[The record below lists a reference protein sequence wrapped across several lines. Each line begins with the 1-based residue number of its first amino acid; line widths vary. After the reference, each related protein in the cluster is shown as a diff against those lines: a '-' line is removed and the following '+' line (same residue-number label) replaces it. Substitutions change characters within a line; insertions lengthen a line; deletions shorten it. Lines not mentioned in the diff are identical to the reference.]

1 MILWII
7 TIFKTHVVR
16 ISMKMSLVVN
26 FRSYVK
32 YFTFCNFHKGTQGFI
47 HCLFNAAYLAMLNKQ
62 MVSSLATYL
71 AFHWLSQSPASFGL
85 APQVS

>member
-16 ISMKMSLVVN
+16 ISMKISLVMN
-26 FRSYVK
+26 FRSFVK
-32 YFTFCNFHKGTQGFI
+32 YFTFHKGNQGFI

-85 APQVS
+85 APQVL